1 MFNYFCHYHSIRHTE
16 LKLIIV
22 ASLKSVGQVKKIEE
36 FCKKLMKVDQPELLF
51 DERELQVLNWKIYE
65 FWSF

>member
-22 ASLKSVGQVKKIEE
+22 ASLKSEGQVKKIVE

-51 DERELQVLNWKIYE
+51 DKKELQVLNWKIYE

>member
-1 MFNYFCHYHSIRHTE
+1 

-22 ASLKSVGQVKKIEE
+22 ASLKSEGQVKKIVE

-51 DERELQVLNWKIYE
+51 DKRELQLLNWKIYE